1 MSQDPSGT
9 GAPAAVRA
17 VPRPLDARQ
26 AAVLQTLLELI
37 VPYPAQPG
45 GPVAPDTVG
54 LVQRR
59 LAAEDAAWV
68 EPLRAGVAV
77 AAGRE
82 AAWLAGAAEAQ
93 DESGGA
99 VRAAAWLGLGRL
111 PRRPSMGRQP
121 RRPRLVVLRLE
132 RLAPGTG
139 VVITDAPVDVV
150 VVGLGAAGG
159 TIAAALAERG
169 LTVVGLEAGPGWCAR
184 RTTPTTSSCSPP
196 AGSTTGPSPS
206 CSSSRASRR
215 AGPGS
220 SATAASAARSCGAA
234 SPTGP
239 PVGLPGRERGRRA
252 R

>member
-82 AAWLAGAAEAQ
+82 AAWLAAPPRRRTNRVSCSRSSRGW
-93 DESGGA
+93 
-99 VRAAAWLGLGRL
+99 AWDGFLADPRWGVNRGGLGW
-111 PRRPSMGRQP
+111 SYF
-121 RRPRLVVLRLE
+121 
-132 RLAPGTG
+132 
-139 VVITDAPVDVV
+139 
-150 VVGLGAAGG
+150 
-159 TIAAALAERG
+159 
-169 LTVVGLEAGPGWCAR
+169 GWNG
-184 RTTPTTSSCSPP
+184 SP
-196 AGSTTGPSPS
+196 
-206 CSSSRASRR
+206 
-215 AGPGS
+215 
-220 SATAASAARSCGAA
+220 
-234 SPTGP
+234 
-239 PVGLPGRERGRRA
+239 RA
-252 R
+252 RES